1 MYDLNCAAPLSKL
14 AQRPRN
20 VKGHWQD
27 YFVVRRDL
35 LAASVFDRDDT
46 ADTDDLRGLGVEL
59 EDARSKTAGRIQAT
73 GGSPSSIFCH
83 VLPSSV
89 ELNSL
94 PLRVPK

>member
-1 MYDLNCAAPLSKL
+1 MWDLNFAVPLSKF

-20 VKGHWQD
+20 VKGHWHD
-27 YFVVRRDL
+27 YFFVRRDL
-35 LAASVFDRDDT
+35 LAARVFDRDDT
-46 ADTDDLRGLGVEL
+46 ADTDDLRLGVEL
-59 EDARSKTAGRIQAT
+59 EDARSKTAVRIQAT

-89 ELNSL
+89 ELKSL